1 MAGLAIFP
9 IIFANGMNPGQG
21 PGLIFMG
28 LPLAFQAMPFGTLFG
43 VLFFVMLSMAALTSS
58 ISMIEATV
66 AWLVA
71 SKGLTRKRASWG
83 VGIVLWLVS
92 TLAML
97 SFNMGADWTFAG
109 RTFFDWLDYLTS
121 RWMMPLGG
129 LGMALMAGFLL
140 RTEIFRAEL
149 GLSRTQHAL
158 WLFMVRYVSPLGIVL
173 IFIDTLG
180 LATLQIGTQ
189 WPWLLAL
196 LVLITVVGEFASP
209 RLRQPAS

>member
-1 MAGLAIFP
+1 MS
-9 IIFANGMNPGQG
+9 
-21 PGLIFMG
+21 

-71 SKGLTRKRASWG
+71 SKGMTRKRASWG

-97 SFNMGADWTFAG
+97 SFNMGADWTVAG

-140 RTEIFRAEL
+140 RTELFRQEL
-149 GLSRTQHAL
+149 GLSHTQHML

-173 IFIDTLG
+173 IFIDALG
-180 LATLQIGTQ
+180 LATLQVGTQ

-196 LVLITVVGEFASP
+196 LVVITVVGELASP
-209 RLRQPAS
+209 RLHHQAS